1 MRNDYAPPN
10 DLIDYLEGLPI
21 RIIKEID
28 SFELVQKNSILG
40 ILDTTLDDEVKKLTD
55 ALPNLKITPIRGIGT
70 QTITSD
76 TINLKFKIFNTLGYR
91 FSDGTEIAICSNGNN
106 SVEIVSFKISK
117 EKKKKG
123 VDEVIMDFL
132 LSYLH
137 LSLLHI
143 PPIFVMVKNNKSSTE
158 SQIQF
163 FKKFGFHQHEQIE
176 DYFLLKRKEEQFIIS

>member
-1 MRNDYAPPN
+1 MKNDYLPPH

-40 ILDTTLDDEVKKLTD
+40 ILDTTLDDEVTKLTN
-55 ALPNLKITPIRGIGT
+55 ALPNLTITPIRGIGT

-76 TINLKFKIFNTLGYR
+76 TINLKFKIFNTLGYQ

-106 SVEIVSFKISK
+106 SIEIVSFKISK
-117 EKKKKG
+117 NKKNKG

-143 PPIFVMVKNNKSSTE
+143 PPIFVMVKSNKSSTD

-163 FKKFGFHQHEQIE
+163 FKKFGFHQHEQTE
-176 DYFLLKRKEEQFIIS
+176 DYFLLKRNEEQFIIR

>member
-1 MRNDYAPPN
+1 MKNDYLPPH

-40 ILDTTLDDEVKKLTD
+40 ILDTTLDDEVTKLTN
-55 ALPNLKITPIRGIGT
+55 ALPNLTITPIRGIGT

-76 TINLKFKIFNTLGYR
+76 TINLKFKIFNTLGYQ

-106 SVEIVSFKISK
+106 SIEIVSFKISK
-117 EKKKKG
+117 NKKNKG

-143 PPIFVMVKNNKSSTE
+143 PPIFVMVKNNKSSTD

-163 FKKFGFHQHEQIE
+163 FKKFGFHQHEQTE
-176 DYFLLKRKEEQFIIS
+176 DYFLLKRNEEHFIIR

>member
-1 MRNDYAPPN
+1 MRNDYLPPH

-28 SFELVQKNSILG
+28 SFELVRKNSILG

-76 TINLKFKIFNTLGYR
+76 TINLKFKIFNTLGYQ

-106 SVEIVSFKISK
+106 SVEIVSFKIAK
-117 EKKKKG
+117 NKKKKG

-143 PPIFVMVKNNKSSTE
+143 PPIFVMLKNNKPSTD

-163 FKKFGFHQHEQIE
+163 FKKFGFHQQELTE
-176 DYFLLKRKEEQFIIS
+176 DYFLLKRNEEQFIIR